1 MSDDLVS
8 RLHDEAMRLS
18 GQSIDRGCV
27 DSGIA
32 SNLADAAADA
42 LSEAR
47 AEIVSLRTELGETQ
61 LVLEQ
66 TEKNAERKLDE
77 LRANIATL
85 RARVREVVGIYS
97 HDGHLQTLESREAFR
112 AAAKKL
118 MEAVEP

>member
-8 RLHDEAMRLS
+8 GWSCDQRH
-18 GQSIDRGCV
+18 RGDGCRAPH
-27 DSGIA
+27 GCHCREIT
-32 SNLADAAADA
+32 AATTA

-77 LRANIATL
+77 LRADIATF
-85 RARVREVVGIYS
+85 RARVREVVGPVIALTEDFKIY
-97 HDGHLQTLESREAFR
+97 GPAVV
-112 AAAKKL
+112 AAR
-118 MEAVEP
+118 